1 MRKLIKT
8 ELVTIKHFLAVELQM
23 CENHK
28 VVNRF
33 VEIPIQFLHD
43 RIPKQGDFAVAAEGL
58 EAFKVDSSFVAVAAE
73 GLEAFKVDSSF
84 VAVEQSAPPTND
96 GLKKRRVKNDF

>member
-1 MRKLIKT
+1 
-8 ELVTIKHFLAVELQM
+8 M

-58 EAFKVDSSFVAVAAE
+58 EAFKVDSSFVAV
-73 GLEAFKVDSSF
+73 
-84 VAVEQSAPPTND
+84 EQSAPPTND